1 MRILVPHSQEGC
13 QDPGEPPEHPGPSG
27 FGSALAG
34 LRLTFA
40 PLLVTLR
47 DTESR
52 W

>member
-1 MRILVPHSQEGC
+1 MRMSVPSLQEGS
-13 QDPGEPPEHPGPSG
+13 QDLGEPPEHPRPSSL
-27 FGSALAG
+27 GSALAG
-34 LRLTFA
+34 PGLSFA